1 VLNLVIWSCQWRIVQ
16 PHFVYLSC
24 NAGYISAKPFY
35 MLSWPGCRRFAP
47 SYLLV
52 MDWLQDLLFIFR
64 SHFWLFEIRDPLL
77 FIMVN
82 FYYVW
87 YVSWNISGRD
97 KFCFLNICPGSG
109 SLADSLWWIYFKMS
123 WTFLVG
129 ISFVFWMPRGRR
141 SGSPDDSL
149 RWILLYKMSCYCHGY
164 LCSGSFPLLFFV
176 GFRTVLV
183 SFRVILLFFVGFRTD
198 LVSLN
203 VLRVLLIWFV
213 AWSLPHSITRAL
225 ALSRLQRNQFQTG
238 SRP

>member
-1 VLNLVIWSCQWRIVQ
+1 MLVTYFICWAGRGAGVLLLVI
-16 PHFVYLSC
+16 F
-24 NAGYISAKPFY
+24 
-35 MLSWPGCRRFAP
+35 
-47 SYLLV
+47 
-52 MDWLQDLLFIFR
+52 
-64 SHFWLFEIRDPLL
+64 
-77 FIMVN
+77 
-82 FYYVW
+82 
-87 YVSWNISGRD
+87 
-97 KFCFLNICPGSG
+97 
-109 SLADSLWWIYFKMS
+109 LWWIDCRTCFLFFAHTFGYSRFEMCLG
-123 WTFLVG
+123 TFLVG

-213 AWSLPHSITRAL
+213 AWSLPHIITRAL